1 MGMETIAKMIMMNNA
16 SLPSVNDF
24 TNGAKGMQQ
33 MMNGQLEYAQARDN
47 YEAMKGLRALFAQNP
62 NPDPGQIG
70 AYSPEFAQKYMLN
83 DLSMREKA
91 LGIRKTQG
99 EIGNID
105 SQRLER
111 DAKLWAPMIGALA
124 QDYLDQPNSPEFKAK
139 LGQLIAEGQ
148 RQGLAISPDFN
159 IENMTADQLLNIA
172 ISRGY
177 ESPAL
182 KQRYEVDTES
192 QKRAL
197 SPPVPPEMAYPTKQW
212 DPQSGQFV
220 RNDPTMPM
228 APGGRARTAG
238 GGYRVMKPQQSDP
251 TVDVSGVTSISDLKQ
266 LYTQYPQGS
275 ANRIAI
281 GNRINELQ
289 DEGASYEN
297 EPDERPSAGIT
308 PEQNRALREQQA
320 AAEAKAKADAQS
332 DVARK
337 DKAEDKLS
345 ILESIKPVKEIE
357 ALIDKSMSSGI
368 EAKIKN
374 VTSGVLGV
382 RDEAYDASKQLKQIE
397 GQLRPIMMGI
407 MGTGAATEKEQQMV
421 TQALGN
427 FADPDA
433 SPESRKASLGILL
446 NFARASIQKY
456 PDLNQRLRNLD
467 GKQMTKAVQH
477 TPRAQALIDR
487 HTSGELSDEQF
498 RQEWNAMPDEE
509 Y

>member
-1 MGMETIAKMIMMNNA
+1 MGMETIARMIMLNNA
-16 SLPSVNDF
+16 SLPGVNDF
-24 TNGAKGMQQ
+24 TQGAQGMQQ
-33 MMNGQLEYAQARDN
+33 MLNGQLEYAQARDN
-47 YEAMKGLRALFAQNP
+47 YEAMRGLRALFAQNP

-70 AYSPEFAQKYMLN
+70 AYSPEFAQKYMMN
-83 DLSMREKA
+83 DLTMREKA

-124 QDYLDQPNSPEFKAK
+124 QDYLDQPNSPEFRAK

-197 SPPVPPEMAYPTKQW
+197 APPVPPEIAYPTKQW
-212 DPQSGQFV
+212 DAQSGQFV

-238 GGYRVMKPQQSDP
+238 GGYRVMKPQQRTPS
-251 TVDVSGVTSISDLKQ
+251 VDVSGVTNLDDLHE
-266 LYTQYPQGS
+266 LYKTLPNGS
-275 ANRIAI
+275 ADKLAV
-281 GNRINELQ
+281 GARINELQ
-289 DEGASYEN
+289 DKGASYEE

-308 PEQNRALREQQA
+308 PEQNRAIRVEQA
-320 AAEAKAKADAQS
+320 AAEEKAKDDAHS
-332 DVARK
+332 DVSRK

-345 ILESIKPVKEIE
+345 ILESIKPVQEIE

-368 EAKIKN
+368 ESKIKN

-382 RDEAYDASKQLKQIE
+382 RDEAYDATKQLQQIE
-397 GQLRPIMMGI
+397 AQLRSLMMSI
-407 MGTGAATEKEQQMV
+407 SGAGAMSDKEQQMV
-421 TQALGN
+421 TAALGD
-427 FADPDA
+427 FANPSA

-456 PDLNQRLRNLD
+456 PDLNQRLKQLD
-467 GKQMTKAVQH
+467 TRSNAGGNIQPGHVEDGYRFKGGDPAN
-477 TPRAQALIDR
+477 PNNW
-487 HTSGELSDEQF
+487 EQ
-498 RQEWNAMPDEE
+498 Q
-509 Y
+509 